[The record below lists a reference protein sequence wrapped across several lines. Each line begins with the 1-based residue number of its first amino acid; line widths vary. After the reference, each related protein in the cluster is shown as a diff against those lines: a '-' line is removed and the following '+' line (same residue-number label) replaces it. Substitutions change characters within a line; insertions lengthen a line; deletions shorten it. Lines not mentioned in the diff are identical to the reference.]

1 MDPVWTESGRRTLL
15 AHEFVL
21 AVQAELEAHRGA
33 QKNSKALE
41 RAIAKVRERK
51 PTYEKWPE
59 PTLRRQVYVQPS
71 KVVLNDVSVNGKS
84 TPAQIR
90 ARTGLSKAQVTAS
103 LHWLWRRA
111 KKLEHTDYGEYAPPG
126 SATPHVFTKDAIPK
140 ALQSGSKTVA
150 ELEELT
156 GKNRGELWAALRGLR
171 DRGDVVEAYLIY
183 PGRRGYRAAF
193 ALPPE

>member
-1 MDPVWTESGRRTLL
+1 MILAALLNKGSAGATVAEVAAATKLNPITVQNYLTNMHDSGEIKRIGHGRYASL
-15 AHEFVL
+15 AEGV
-21 AVQAELEAHRGA
+21 
-33 QKNSKALE
+33 
-41 RAIAKVRERK
+41 
-51 PTYEKWPE
+51 
-59 PTLRRQVYVQPS
+59 VYVQPS

-171 DRGDVVEAYLIY
+171 DRGEVVEAYLIY

>member
-59 PTLRRQVYVQPS
+59 PTLRRQYYEGVPRPVPLSVEKDRCTSLLQKWGVPAEEARGLVTRALAVADAAQNPSYVKQLLDWIDS
-71 KVVLNDVSVNGKS
+71 
-84 TPAQIR
+84 
-90 ARTGLSKAQVTAS
+90 
-103 LHWLWRRA
+103 RRA
-111 KKLEHTDYGEYAPPG
+111 WDRHR
-126 SATPHVFTKDAIPK
+126 K
-140 ALQSGSKTVA
+140 ANYVRPA
-150 ELEELT
+150 VDDMEA
-156 GKNRGELWAALRGLR
+156 NRFPLMRG
-171 DRGDVVEAYLIY
+171 A
-183 PGRRGYRAAF
+183 RREPAR
-193 ALPPE
+193 